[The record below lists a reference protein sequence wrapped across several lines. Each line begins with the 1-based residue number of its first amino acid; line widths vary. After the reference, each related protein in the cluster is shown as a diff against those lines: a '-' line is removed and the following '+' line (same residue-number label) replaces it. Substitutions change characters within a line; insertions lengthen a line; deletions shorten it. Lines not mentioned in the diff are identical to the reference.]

1 MRSFDRHSSFAL
13 SATAPS
19 PGRGS
24 FSVLQLALH
33 YSLQQLLLPSLAL
46 YLHGCKAIPLQHH
59 GLVFEIFFI
68 SVVIGICGAEHL
80 IPAALLLCQLCL
92 IPARVRVLMPFLLHS
107 GLLPLVSCMLGS

>member
-19 PGRGS
+19 PGRDS
-24 FSVLQLALH
+24 FSVLQSALH

-46 YLHGCKAIPLQHH
+46 YLRGGKVIPSQHH

-68 SVVIGICGAEHL
+68 SVVIGICGAGHS
-80 IPAALLLCQLCL
+80 IPAALPVASL
-92 IPARVRVLMPFLLHS
+92 ATS
-107 GLLPLVSCMLGS
+107 